1 MNRILLFLCI
11 TVVFAIA
18 WVKYREIPLT
28 VIGQPASTGLLQNTK
43 EAPFF
48 RGLKETTGL
57 PLKVTYRPLNTVG
70 FKDTYQLYMLKDGLF
85 DLVSLRFIQNSEAE
99 PGLQGIDLAGLYS
112 DYDTARTVVRAYS
125 ETLDRYLNDTFDAK
139 LLGVWTFGPQVL
151 FCSKP
156 IQNIGDIKGL
166 KVRVGSASLATLIT
180 ALGGTPIIIP
190 FDDTKNALAIG
201 LVDCAITSAASANYA
216 GWPEHTRYYFP
227 LAVHFGLNGYA
238 ISLKKWNEF
247 SKKEQTILTAAFD
260 AYLEDLWKFSQTT
273 HLDSSNCNIGR
284 ECKNGKSYDMIL
296 VEPSMHDVQVLK
308 EIASAKLS
316 PEWAEKCERVH
327 PGCRDEWTAKVLAH
341 IH

>member
-11 TVVFAIA
+11 MMVFTIA
-18 WVKYREIPLT
+18 WVRYREIPLA

-48 RGLKETTGL
+48 NKLKETTGL

-99 PGLQGIDLAGLYS
+99 PALQGIDLAGLYS
-112 DYDTARTVVRAYS
+112 DYDTARTVVRTYS
-125 ETLDRYLNDTFDAK
+125 ETLDRYLNDTFDVK

-156 IQNIGDIKGL
+156 IQHIEDIKGL
-166 KVRVGSASLATLIT
+166 KVRVGSASLATLISS
-180 ALGGTPIIIP
+180 LDGTPFIIP
-190 FDDTKNALAIG
+190 FDDTKSALAIG
-201 LVDCAITSAASANYA
+201 LVDCAITSATSANFA

-227 LAVHFGLNGYA
+227 LAIHFGLNGYA
-238 ISLKKWNEF
+238 ISLKKWSVF
-247 SKKEQTILTAAFD
+247 SKKEQAILTAAFD
-260 AYLEDLWKFSQTT
+260 AYLDDLWKFSQTT
-273 HLDSSNCNIGR
+273 HLDSSNCNIGH
-284 ECKNGKSYDMIL
+284 ECKNGTSYHMIL
-296 VEPSMHDVQVLK
+296 VEPSMHDVQVL
-308 EIASAKLS
+308 EAIARTRLL